1 MSVYSNEV
9 TIKAPK
15 DTLISLITDP
25 FLLSGVFGHISII
38 RVYDQKQ
45 GKYVELSSLSSTS
58 NRFLV
63 VYVFGTPDT
72 KMNLFEGEMEGPI
85 FEVGSVV
92 YRGWTKDQKFT
103 WEVRFEAKAVKP
115 TETLVRILVNADYIV
130 SGLDRLLGRTPFA
143 LAQHIVEDHIIPYVK
158 YYLKAESGIELG
170 GITPTKLLDE
180 QGLFSQIL
188 PKIKNVS
195 GDVEYGVAVIKGE
208 NVSGKMWIK
217 NGKIAGIEVNH
228 KGQTL
233 QGQDATLELVSLLT
247 PVRVTLYAVNL
258 DEVLMSNLEKYV
270 LTSTTQ
276 ASTTQGFSS
285 V

>member
-1 MSVYSNEV
+1 MSAYSHEV

-15 DTLISLITDP
+15 ERLVSLLTDP
-25 FLLSGVFGHISII
+25 FLVSGVFGHVNIL

-45 GKYVELSSLSSTS
+45 GKYVDLSSLSSFS
-58 NRFLV
+58 DRFLV

-72 KMNLFEGEMEGPI
+72 KMNIFEGEMEGPI
-85 FEVGSVV
+85 FEAGSVV

-103 WEVRFEAKAVKP
+103 WGIRFEAKAIKP
-115 TETLVRILVNADYIV
+115 METLVRIFVTADYYV

-143 LAQHIVEDHIIPYVK
+143 LAQHIVEEHIVPYVK
-158 YYLKAESGIELG
+158 YYLKAESGIGLE

-188 PKIKNVS
+188 PKITKAS

-217 NGKIAGIEVNH
+217 NGKIVEIEVNH

-233 QGQDATLELVSLLT
+233 QGQDAMLELVSLLT
-247 PVRVTLYAVNL
+247 PVRIALYAVNL
-258 DEVLMSNLEKYV
+258 DEALMSMLEKYA
-270 LTSTTQ
+270 L
-276 ASTTQGFSS
+276 ASSAQGY
-285 V
+285 

>member
-1 MSVYSNEV
+1 MSLFSQDV
-9 TIKAPK
+9 TIQAPK
-15 DTLISLITDP
+15 DRLVSLMTDP
-25 FLLSGVFGHISII
+25 FLVSGVFGHVNIL

-45 GKYVELSSLSSTS
+45 GKYVGFSSLSSFS

-63 VYVFGTPDT
+63 VYIFGTPDT

-85 FEVGSVV
+85 FEAGSIV

-103 WEVRFEAKAVKP
+103 WEIRFEAKEIKP
-115 TETLVRILVNADYIV
+115 METLVRIFVTADYKV

-143 LAQHIVEDHIIPYVK
+143 LAQHIVEEHIIPYFK
-158 YYLKAESGIELG
+158 YYLKTESGIGLE

-188 PKIKNVS
+188 PKITKAS

-208 NVSGKMWIK
+208 NVSGKIWIK
-217 NGKIAGIEVNH
+217 NGKIAGIQVNH

-233 QGQDATLELVSLLT
+233 QGQDAMLELVSLLT
-247 PVRVTLYAVNL
+247 PVRVTLYAVYL
-258 DEVLMSNLEKYV
+258 DEVLMSKLEKYV
-270 LTSTTQ
+270 LTN
-276 ASTTQGFSS
+276 TTQGY
-285 V
+285 

>member
-1 MSVYSNEV
+1 MSVYSQDV
-9 TIKAPK
+9 TIQAPK
-15 DTLISLITDP
+15 ARIVSLMTDP
-25 FLLSGVFGHISII
+25 FLISGIFGHVNIL

-45 GKYVELSSLSSTS
+45 GKYVNFSSLSSFS
-58 NRFLV
+58 DRFLV
-63 VYVFGTPDT
+63 VYIFGTPDT

-85 FEVGSVV
+85 FGADGIV

-103 WEVRFEAKAVKP
+103 WEIRFEAKANKP
-115 TETLVRILVNADYIV
+115 METLVRIFVTADYRV

-143 LAQHIVEDHIIPYVK
+143 LAQHIVEEHIIPYVK
-158 YYLKAESGIELG
+158 YYLKTESGIGLE

-180 QGLFSQIL
+180 QGLFNQIL
-188 PKIKNVS
+188 PKITKVS
-195 GDVEYGVAVIKGE
+195 GDMEYGVAVIKGE

-233 QGQDATLELVSLLT
+233 QGQDAMFELVSLLT

-258 DEVLMSNLEKYV
+258 DEALMSMLEKYV
-270 LTSTTQ
+270 LTS
-276 ASTTQGFSS
+276 ATQGH
-285 V
+285 